1 MSISSNPIVAVNMG
15 DPTGIGPE
23 IVVKAAAVEEVYQH
37 ARPLVIGDFRVM
49 EQAKGFAGVQV
60 ELRRIESVSEAR
72 FQYGVL
78 EVLDLA
84 NVELSELKIG
94 QVQAMGGRAFVEA
107 SKKGVELALAG
118 EVHGV
123 LVGPHN
129 KAAMYAAGKP
139 FDGPGLLAHLTGVEI
154 GKIAFMLCVGPMRV
168 IGVTHHASLRKA
180 LDQITRERVLWT
192 IQKAYEGARILGI
205 EKPRIAVAGINPHA
219 GEEGIFG
226 SEEIEIVTPAIQ
238 DARALGID
246 VEGPFPADGIF
257 VGAEEGPYDC
267 YIAMYH
273 DQGHLPIK
281 VLGKRRVAALMVGSP
296 IVYGTVG
303 HGTAFEVAG
312 KGIADPASVVE
323 GLKLI
328 AQAGRSRMK

>member
-1 MSISSNPIVAVNMG
+1 M
-15 DPTGIGPE
+15 
-23 IVVKAAAVEEVYQH
+23 
-37 ARPLVIGDFRVM
+37 
-49 EQAKGFAGVQV
+49 
-60 ELRRIESVSEAR
+60 LREALR
-72 FQYGVL
+72 W
-78 EVLDLA
+78 
-84 NVELSELKIG
+84 S
-94 QVQAMGGRAFVEA
+94 R
-107 SKKGVELALAG
+107 S
-118 EVHGV
+118 
-123 LVGPHN
+123 P
-129 KAAMYAAGKP
+129 
-139 FDGPGLLAHLTGVEI
+139 AHLTGAEI